1 MMVFS
6 QGEKLLFKFKSPYL
20 MMCQLIEEKIASL
33 KHFVLFFSFFHSTFG
48 GPVRSLVCAF
58 VCYLDFSVSLS
69 PCFFCLFVCL
79 LLLLCVCVCVCV
91 FCAYNSLS

>member
-33 KHFVLFFSFFHSTFG
+33 KHFVLFFFFSQHFW
-48 GPVRSLVCAF
+48 GPGKIFSLCLCLLSGLLCLF
-58 VCYLDFSVSLS
+58 VSLL
-69 PCFFCLFVCL
+69 FLFVCL
-79 LLLLCVCVCVCV
+79 FVVVVVCMCVCVCVCV
-91 FCAYNSLS
+91 LCL